1 MRDSLRPRS
10 YAPRNESITACET
23 VWTQKRCATVDV
35 VTGGSRRGRLKRNDF
50 ATSRGQKITSTN
62 PPPSGAGRSR
72 RWPALLALVAALI
85 TVVPI
90 VIGVAIT
97 AAKPGPAAAGGSSF
111 KPIAPSPTAAT
122 PATTTTSTRSKKS
135 AHQPGVLVALLQHA
149 TTMRTSPDGPTL
161 AQLPLHT
168 EFGSPQALWVVR
180 RSGSWLGVV
189 SPLAGNGKLGWI
201 DQSTAKLGRVAWRI
215 NVSLHARR
223 LTVSDNGKVVQ
234 RYTVAV
240 GRPSA
245 PTPTG
250 RFAVTDRLLTGNPS
264 GPYGCCI
271 LATSAKSPHAIQGWT
286 GGNRIAIH
294 STPETSTIGQPVSHG
309 CVRLTLAEGRWL
321 MAHVPLG
328 TPTIITA

>member
-1 MRDSLRPRS
+1 M
-10 YAPRNESITACET
+10 
-23 VWTQKRCATVDV
+23 
-35 VTGGSRRGRLKRNDF
+35 
-50 ATSRGQKITSTN
+50 
-62 PPPSGAGRSR
+62 
-72 RWPALLALVAALI
+72 LALVAALI

-97 AAKPGPAAAGGSSF
+97 AAKPGPAAASGSSF
-111 KPIAPSPTAAT
+111 KPIAPSPTAAA
-122 PATTTTSTRSKKS
+122 PTTTTSTRSKTS

-161 AQLPLHT
+161 AQLPLRT

-201 DQSTAKLGRVAWRI
+201 EQSTAKLGRVAWRL